1 VRGSEVTTVTS
12 DRGERGTDKA
22 ASLLRRGHR
31 PGRPFGREK
40 RKPYCQDSG
49 SELILILLAERRYS
63 LLQIIK
69 NFEKAQHTH
78 QL

>member
-12 DRGERGTDKA
+12 DRGGRAKLAKLPVA
-22 ASLLRRGHR
+22 AVRSPL
-31 PGRPFGREK
+31 GRPFGREK
-40 RKPYCQDSG
+40 RKAYCQDSG
-49 SELILILLAERRYS
+49 SELILILLAERCHG
-63 LLQIIK
+63 LLQVIK